1 VLRGNDALSFSSWV
15 FKVVRADERG
25 EGGGGVE
32 SPFSEVPGTG
42 SGSTGAFGPFPTYQ
56 LYSNYQ
62 ELLRTSLQ
70 GSEIHQTS
78 ENKIMLLNL
87 FNH

>member
-1 VLRGNDALSFSSWV
+1 MVS
-15 FKVVRADERG
+15 ADERG

-62 ELLRTSLQ
+62 KLLRTSLQ
-70 GSEIHQTS
+70 GSEIHKTS
-78 ENKIMLLNL
+78 KDKIMLLDL